1 MTADPTLDRVR
12 DVVSRV
18 AGPDRTPPGA
28 GGDTPLGEG
37 GFWLDSVG
45 MLEAVLA
52 CEAEFGVTFDPETD
66 LAAAAL
72 RTVGTLR
79 EIIRAKRAR

>member
-1 MTADPTLDRVR
+1 MTAEPTVERVR
-12 DVVSRV
+12 SIVSRV

-28 GGDTPLGEG
+28 GLNTPLGEG

-52 CEAEFGVTFDPETD
+52 CEAEFDVIFDPETD
-66 LAAAAL
+66 LTEAAL
-72 RTVGTLR
+72 GTVGTLR
-79 EIIRAKRAR
+79 ELIRAKRAR